1 MAVKR
6 PQDAADDDRNE
17 RNHNHNAIGWS
28 DRGDACKLL
37 VPKNPHYEMI
47 TKPFEW
53 KFTRTDLAE
62 LLDRLRHRINT
73 NRWAA

>member
-1 MAVKR
+1 MPPTTIAMSEIIITT
-6 PQDAADDDRNE
+6 P
-17 RNHNHNAIGWS
+17 IGWS
-28 DRGDACKLL
+28 NQGMLCKLL